1 VTFVAPRCVPGSTL
15 RFELDAEDE
24 VEESGELD
32 DVVERAC
39 PFT

>member
-1 VTFVAPRCVPGSTL
+1 L

-32 DVVERAC
+32 DIVERAC